1 MVYSV
6 CNTLHIETE
15 PISQSTH
22 TCVRQHKQ
30 KHSHRPPVTVML
42 IKPYNF
48 KDVYSMGSRVY
59 SYRMHSPNNIYIY
72 GMIT

>member
-15 PISQSTH
+15 PISQFLGNTSEST
-22 TCVRQHKQ
+22 
-30 KHSHRPPVTVML
+30 VTVML

-59 SYRMHSPNNIYIY
+59 SYRMHSSNNIYIY
-72 GMIT
+72 GMST